1 MIQIPFISHSFSV
14 ICFPRFVLLFGK
26 FHSSLPPEREVFMK
40 HRIIAILLVLCLCT
54 ALVPAS
60 FAAEDTRTLAGSID
74 IDAMVSHGISLFKYL
89 EAGGKW
95 DSVVNTS
102 AGCVGMGI
110 MGWINSS
117 ALQLL
122 KWCASSAKGGDPT
135 YCQAVLGDDLYYE
148 VVNAPVYVAS
158 ELMPRWGYWGS
169 RRFSAEEIARTKTL
183 LGSEVGIRCQKNLA
197 RLYITRQAQHGW
209 NAGVR
214 TESALLYY
222 CSAENHYGE
231 GGVKSFM
238 TAVRNALGISSSDL
252 IRSLRQ
258 FHNGVKAAA
267 QAGTVTTLSY
277 RTKVYN
283 YLVNT
288 LGLSQDPDPSDPEPP
303 APDPP
308 APTVPFTDM
317 PSTDHWAYDAI
328 VWAYNH
334 EPRITAGT
342 TSTTFSPNDSVTRAA
357 AMTFLWIA
365 AGKPAPS
372 STQTS
377 FADIKPGAYYYKA
390 VLWAVEK
397 GYTTGRSATSFA
409 PKGNVTRA
417 EMLTFL
423 WAYVGKPSQS
433 WWNIP
438 YTDVSAQKYYYSP
451 VAWAYHGGI
460 LVGNEG
466 SGTNFNPD
474 QPCTRAYVVT
484 YLYNLFV
491 LTAP

>member
-1 MIQIPFISHSFSV
+1 
-14 ICFPRFVLLFGK
+14 
-26 FHSSLPPEREVFMK
+26 MK
-40 HRIIAILLVLCLCT
+40 HRIIAILLILCLCAT
-54 ALVPAS
+54 LFPAS
-60 FAAEDTRTLAGSID
+60 FAAGDTRTLAGSID
-74 IDAMVSHGISLFKYL
+74 IDALVSHGISLFKAL

-95 DSVVNTS
+95 NSVVNTS

-122 KWCASSAKGGDPT
+122 KWCASSAKGGDPA
-135 YCQAVLGDDLYYE
+135 YCQAILGDELYYE

-158 ELMPRWGYWGS
+158 ELMPKWGYWGS
-169 RRFSAEEIARTKTL
+169 RLFTAEEIANTKAL
-183 LGSEVGIRCQKNLA
+183 LGSELGIRCQKNLA

-238 TAVRNALGISSSDL
+238 SAVRNALGLSSSDL

-288 LGLSQDPDPSDPEPP
+288 LGLSQDPDSGDPEPP
-303 APDPP
+303 APDPTEPEPTEPEPP

-328 VWAYNH
+328 IWAYNH
-334 EPRITAGT
+334 SPRITAGT
-342 TSTTFSPNDSVTRAA
+342 TSTTFSPNNNVTRAE

-372 STQTS
+372 TTETS
-377 FADIKPGAYYYKA
+377 FTDIKAGSYYYKA
-390 VLWAVEK
+390 VLWAVENH
-397 GYTTGRSATSFA
+397 YTSGRSENAFV

-423 WAYVGKPSQS
+423 WAYAKRPSQS
-433 WWNIP
+433 WWNLP
-438 YTDVSAQKYYYSP
+438 FSDVSRQKYYYTP
-451 VAWAYHGGI
+451 IAWAYHGGI
-460 LVGNEG
+460 VVGNEG
-466 SGTNFNPD
+466 SGSNFNPD
-474 QPCTRAYVVT
+474 QPCTRAYVIT

-491 LTAP
+491 MTAP